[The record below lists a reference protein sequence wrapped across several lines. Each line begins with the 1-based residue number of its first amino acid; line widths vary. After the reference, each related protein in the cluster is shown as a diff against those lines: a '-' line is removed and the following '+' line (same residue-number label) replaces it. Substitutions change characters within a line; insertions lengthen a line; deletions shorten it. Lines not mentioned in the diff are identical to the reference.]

1 MTNQLLAKHL
11 LTAKC
16 FKVILFLGLSS
27 SGVQNQDNKFLLTK
41 AMRIKDCSSFA
52 IGRGKHKR
60 LFTQSESVNSKFQ
73 SLESQITYEL

>member
-41 AMRIKDCSSFA
+41 AMRIK
-52 IGRGKHKR
+52 
-60 LFTQSESVNSKFQ
+60 
-73 SLESQITYEL
+73 SLSNTN